1 MITYILLAGYP
12 PFVPPNDHDDAD
24 AECVRQLNRIR
35 TYRSLDS
42 QSEFFRSAEA
52 ALLQMIVRGRYRFH
66 SHSWARISD
75 EAKDFVRSLMCVDP
89 SKRVTC
95 EEALQHPW
103 LRLHLYIF
111 VT

>member
-1 MITYILLAGYP
+1 M
-12 PFVPPNDHDDAD
+12 
-24 AECVRQLNRIR
+24 
-35 TYRSLDS
+35 
-42 QSEFFRSAEA
+42 FRSAEA
-52 ALLQMIVRGRYRFH
+52 ALLQLIVRGRYRFH

-103 LRLHLYIF
+103 LRSVLSTGCPICSRTGLGL
-111 VT
+111 T

>member
-1 MITYILLAGYP
+1 MRAATAWLIAYWS
-12 PFVPPNDHDDAD
+12 V
-24 AECVRQLNRIR
+24 
-35 TYRSLDS
+35 DS

-103 LRLHLYIF
+103 LRLHTFLSLRKS
-111 VT
+111 TSSPE

>member
-1 MITYILLAGYP
+1 
-12 PFVPPNDHDDAD
+12 
-24 AECVRQLNRIR
+24 
-35 TYRSLDS
+35 
-42 QSEFFRSAEA
+42 
-52 ALLQMIVRGRYRFH
+52 MIVRGRYRFH

-103 LRLHLYIF
+103 LRLVGPFHPFHATSIF
-111 VT
+111 EVDL

>member
-1 MITYILLAGYP
+1 MS
-12 PFVPPNDHDDAD
+12 V
-24 AECVRQLNRIR
+24 
-35 TYRSLDS
+35 DS

-89 SKRVTC
+89 TKRVTC

-103 LRLHLYIF
+103 LRLHTFLSLRKLELPLSRSLTL
-111 VT
+111 VAKGST